1 MKSDNV
7 QYRDGDLTESTETIA
22 FPWNRFHEIE
32 NGLQKDLE
40 RLFKIKDLATSGA
53 CIVESSVIKR
63 DGKYIYGLISKLN
76 SEEEITPG
84 ILKESLE
91 HMKRHALQEKIKK
104 IEFPEIK
111 LRGEID
117 LKDLL
122 EEVFGGTA
130 INCCIVTRKKGV
142 NSVQEKEDK
151 IEEKDEIPGNLKP
164 FSKILG
170 KEYFSELLEKNQ
182 EKKSVNFS
190 KNQEIKKEIKELLL
204 EALEQSGAQTQEDI
218 QSVMDTPGEVFND

>member
-1 MKSDNV
+1 MKSDNI

-32 NGLQKDLE
+32 NGLQEDLE

-53 CIVESSVIKR
+53 CIGESSVLKR
-63 DGKYIYGLISKLN
+63 EGKYIYGLISKLN
-76 SEEEITPG
+76 SKEEIAPG

-91 HMKRHALQEKIKK
+91 HMKRHALQKKVRK

-111 LRGEID
+111 LKGEIN

-130 INCCIVTRKKGV
+130 INCCIVTHRKRI
-142 NSVQEKEDK
+142 NSVQKEA
-151 IEEKDEIPGNLKP
+151 DEIEKKDGIPLNLRP
-164 FSKILG
+164 FSNILG
-170 KEYFSELLEKNQ
+170 KEYFSELVEKVQ
-182 EKKSVNFS
+182 ENRNCK
-190 KNQEIKKEIKELLL
+190 
-204 EALEQSGAQTQEDI
+204 
-218 QSVMDTPGEVFND
+218 